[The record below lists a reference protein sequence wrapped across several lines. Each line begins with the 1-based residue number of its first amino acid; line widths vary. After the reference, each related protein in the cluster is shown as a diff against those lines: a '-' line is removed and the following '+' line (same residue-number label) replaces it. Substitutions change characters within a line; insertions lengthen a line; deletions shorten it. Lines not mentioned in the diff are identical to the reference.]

1 MAELDNLTLMMAIQ
15 AVQGQIRHFESLLTS
30 QTLRDPEEI
39 QSLILS
45 YEKAAER
52 LREAYEEQWNEGS
65 NLPPYSKIVLS

>member
-1 MAELDNLTLMMAIQ
+1 MAELDNLTLRMAIQ

-45 YEKAAER
+45 CEKAAP
-52 LREAYEEQWNEGS
+52 LRRPFSSVQSTSITQHSVGFR
-65 NLPPYSKIVLS
+65 

>member
-39 QSLILS
+39 QSLILI
-45 YEKAAER
+45 
-52 LREAYEEQWNEGS
+52 L
-65 NLPPYSKIVLS
+65 